1 MFRAIRMMLRFMA
14 MMAVLALVAALLAP
28 PSPTNS
34 PYLSALSSLSSGSAL
49 AAPPNCP
56 KTFCQADECLST
68 RHATYCG
75 GGPIGGCRTFHC

>member
-1 MFRAIRMMLRFMA
+1 MSRAIKMMLRFMA
-14 MMAVLALVAALLAP
+14 MMAVLAFVAVLFAP

-34 PYLSALSSLSSGSAL
+34 PYQSALSSLSSGSAL

-56 KTFCQADECLST
+56 KTVCQADECLST